1 MLEPDH
7 ENPHPDADRSHRPPS
22 EATGPSSWPYGL
34 IVLLGIAWLAV
45 YYVAG
50 EQIEVLSA
58 LGVWNFVITL
68 MLVLAGLVG
77 VVAALGVRAV
87 KRRPP
92 RPATTTYSINVG
104 HNYGVLGQGAG
115 ASQSQ
120 RIGSQKIGLNEIGL
134 VELIRRIRPFLGEIN
149 DSTDRAD
156 VAQALDDLEAAA
168 TEHNADPEKVRR
180 RVRALERMITSSES
194 ILLQRKVS
202 EIATAVA
209 AALGTGDRNG
219 QW

>member
-7 ENPHPDADRSHRPPS
+7 QNPSSDADRSHRPPP

-34 IVLLGIAWLAV
+34 IVLLGFAWLAV

-50 EQIEVLSA
+50 EQIEVLSE
-58 LGVWNFVITL
+58 LGVWNFLIAL
-68 MLVLAGLVG
+68 ILVLAGVVG
-77 VVAALGVRAV
+77 VLAALSVRAV

-92 RPATTTYSINVG
+92 RPGTTYSINVG

-115 ASQSQ
+115 SSQSQ
-120 RIGSQKIGLNEIGL
+120 RIGSQRIALNEIGL
-134 VELIRRIRPFLGEIN
+134 VELIRRMRPHLMEIN

-168 TEHNADPEKVRR
+168 AEHNVDPEKVRR
-180 RVRALERMITSSES
+180 RVRALERMITSSGS
-194 ILLQRKVS
+194 ALLQRKVS
-202 EIATAVA
+202 EIATAVT
-209 AALGTGDRNG
+209 AALGAGDRNR